1 MASTMLYSDNPK
13 DSYYEPEDKRVYRI
27 VTNYEDLR
35 KESQMLLEKYRREQ
49 FRKVLKDKFIDSDED
64 DYEAWLEEQCRAYAE
79 KISQMEGERNQLAT
93 SLKVLIDG
101 YAALIKGMICKEA
114 TKKQKNISK
123 IDAYNDWEIGWW
135 SRSIVAS
142 TMLYSDNPKDSY
154 YEPEDKRVYR
164 IVTNYE
170 DLRKESQI
178 LLEKYRREQFCK
190 GLKDKF
196 IDSDEDDY
204 EAWLE
209 KQCRTYAEKISQME
223 GEQNLRDASYKS
235 LLTGFHFVLKG
246 MIQQAQK
253 KPEKDI
259 SKINAYKDCLLKF
272 EGMFEG
278 KL

>member
-1 MASTMLYSDNPK
+1 MRISTKDEHEYIETHATIEKQFKDVTKQEFDEFIASYPRHLERDVCGIC
-13 DSYYEPEDKRVYRI
+13 EPPAV
-27 VTNYEDLR
+27 
-35 KESQMLLEKYRREQ
+35 S
-49 FRKVLKDKFIDSDED
+49 
-64 DYEAWLEEQCRAYAE
+64 
-79 KISQMEGERNQLAT
+79 
-93 SLKVLIDG
+93 
-101 YAALIKGMICKEA
+101 
-114 TKKQKNISK
+114 
-123 IDAYNDWEIGWW
+123 YNDWEIGWW

-178 LLEKYRREQFCK
+178 LLEKYRHEQFRK
-190 GLKDKF
+190 ALKDKF

-209 KQCRTYAEKISQME
+209 EQCRAYAEKISQME
-223 GEQNLRDASYKS
+223 GEQNLRDTSYKN

-272 EGMFEG
+272 EGIFEG